1 MAIADDTPSTMTTS
15 YWHPFAD
22 MGAVSQAELV
32 IDRGEGVYVF
42 DTDGRRYLDGT
53 ASLWYANL
61 GYGRADITQ
70 AVAAQMDRL
79 AAYQTFGDFSNEP
92 SNELAARLA
101 ALAPMDDAKVF
112 LASGGGDAID
122 TAAKIARRHWVLQG
136 QPERVHIIS
145 RSNGYHGTHAFGT
158 SIGGIE
164 ANTSNWGPL
173 VPHTSA
179 VAFDSLAALEQE
191 ILRVGPDRVAA
202 FFCEPVIGAGGVYPP
217 PDGYIEGVADLCDE
231 HGILLVIDS
240 VICAFG
246 RLGTWFGVERWPEV
260 RPDMITFAKGVTSGY
275 LPLGGVI
282 VDGPIAAP
290 YFAGPGSPMLRHGA
304 TYAGHPTCCAAALAV
319 LDAYEAEDLIPRG
332 QELEEPL
339 RAALAPLA
347 DHPAVGEVRAGTG
360 LLGAVALSD
369 DALAADPGGVGK
381 LAAGAREAGVLV
393 RPLLRGVA
401 VSPPLI
407 VDESHLEELADG
419 IRAGLDRVGERG
431 SAQPDAR
438 SGV

>member
-1 MAIADDTPSTMTTS
+1 MAIADHQTSTMTTA

-22 MGAVSQAELV
+22 MGAVSHAELL
-32 IDRGEGVYVF
+32 IERGEGVHVF
-42 DTDGRRYLDGT
+42 DAEGKRFLDAT

-61 GYGRADITQ
+61 GHGRADIAR
-70 AVAAQMDRL
+70 AVADQMQRL
-79 AAYQTFGDFSNEP
+79 AAYQTFGDFANQP
-92 SNELAARLA
+92 SNALAARLA

-112 LASGGGDAID
+112 LGSGGGDAID
-122 TAAKIARRHWVLQG
+122 TAAKIARRHWALRG
-136 QPERVHIIS
+136 RPERVHIVS
-145 RSNGYHGTHAFGT
+145 RTNGYHGTHAFGT

-179 VAFDSLAALEQE
+179 VAFDSLPALEQE
-191 ILRVGPDRVAA
+191 ILRVGPEHVAA
-202 FFCEPVIGAGGVYPP
+202 FFCEPVIGAGGVHLPP
-217 PDGYIEGVADLCDE
+217 EGYIEGVADLCAE

-246 RLGTWFGVERWPEV
+246 RLGTWFGIERWSEV

-275 LPLGGVI
+275 LPLGGV
-282 VDGPIAAP
+282 VASGEVAAP
-290 YFAGPGSPMLRHGA
+290 FFAEPGGPMLRHGA

-319 LDAYEAEDLIPRG
+319 LDAYEAEGLIGRG
-332 QELEEPL
+332 QELERPL
-339 RAALAPLA
+339 LDALAPLA
-347 DHPAVGEVRAGTG
+347 EHPAVGEVRAGLG

-369 DALAADPGGVGK
+369 EAFAADPGAVAKVAG
-381 LAAGAREAGVLV
+381 GARAAGVLV

-407 VDESHLEELADG
+407 VDESHLEEIAAA
-419 IRAGLDRVGERG
+419 IRAGLDRL
-431 SAQPDAR
+431 
-438 SGV
+438 